1 MRGQKVCLTI
11 AGLDPSGGAGIIADI
26 KTFRAL
32 GCFGTAAITSITF
45 QNTQAVFGAVHQTA
59 EVVREQILPVVED
72 FEISSIKTGM
82 LPTKEII
89 EEVAKIVSERNFKN
103 LVVDPVVRS
112 TSGYDLIDDE
122 ALKAL
127 IEKLIPLAS
136 IITPNIPEA
145 ERICGMKIQ
154 SFEDFDKAA
163 RKIASMGAKAV
174 LIKGGHLSL
183 DNIEDSAEVIYIN
196 QKAQESTKKAADLL
210 FADGKRK
217 VFVAEYIET
226 KATHGTGCSLA
237 SAIAAGLASEKD
249 LREAIFQAKKFV
261 TNAILTAPNLG
272 KGFSPINI

>member
-59 EVVREQILPVVED
+59 EVVREQILPVLED

-163 RKIASMGAKAV
+163 RRIASMGAKAV